1 MLERMGPRF
10 RGDDK
15 GEIERM
21 NRAVLIVLA
30 CLLLPLPVLAAPLKI
45 VALGDSATAGWLVAR
60 KDAYPAELERR
71 LRAKGFD
78 VTVKNLGISGDT
90 SAGAL
95 KRLDLAVDPD
105 TRIVLVEL
113 GTNDLRLRVPAAKM
127 RANIAEIVSTLERR
141 RIAVLLIGL
150 GSLDL
155 SSLAR
160 DAHVPYAQF
169 KLPPGK
175 YRARD
180 HAHFNAEGYRIVVAR
195 MLPEVEALIRKVKSR
210 P

>member
-1 MLERMGPRF
+1 L
-10 RGDDK
+10 
-15 GEIERM
+15 
-21 NRAVLIVLA
+21 NRRTLPARLIASMTIAVWSFA
-30 CLLLPLPVLAAPLKI
+30 AHAAPLKI

-60 KDAYPAELERR
+60 RDAYPAELERQ
-71 LRAKGFD
+71 LRAKGYD
-78 VTVKNLGISGDT
+78 VTVKNAGISGDT

-113 GTNDLRLRVPAAKM
+113 GTNDLRLRIPAAKM
-127 RANIAEIVSTLERR
+127 RANVAEVVRTLERR
-141 RIAVLLIGL
+141 HIAVLLIGL

-155 SSLAR
+155 SGVAR
-160 DAHVPYAQF
+160 AAHVPYAQF

-180 HAHFNAEGYRIVVAR
+180 GAHFNAEGYRIVVGR
-195 MLPEVEALIRKVKSR
+195 MLPQVEALIGEVKTR
-210 P
+210 R